1 MKISITQYGTE
12 HSIVTKTLIDYNDPN
27 TLDDTDCDE
36 ICMAFKQLLLCAG
49 FQEESIVKS
58 IINLLENEE

>member
-1 MKISITQYGTE
+1 MKVSITQYGTE
-12 HSIVTKTLIDYNDPN
+12 HSIVTKTSIDYNDPN

-36 ICMAFKQLLLCAG
+36 ICMALKQLLLSAG
-49 FQEESIVKS
+49 FQEDTIVKS